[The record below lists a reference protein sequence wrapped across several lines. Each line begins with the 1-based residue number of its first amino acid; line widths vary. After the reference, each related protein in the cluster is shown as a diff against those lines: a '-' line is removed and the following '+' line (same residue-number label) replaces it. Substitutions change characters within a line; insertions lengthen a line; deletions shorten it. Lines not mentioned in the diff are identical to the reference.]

1 MAKISEKTKKVPQTR
16 KTEKTSESKKMT
28 RSSKTTQSSQ
38 SKKTMQSSQ
47 SSKKTKVVNRD
58 EPVEEENMHLISVV
72 FHHGGEFVSMSD
84 GVMIYRGGVTTHVTD
99 IHIDNFTMVCVKK
112 LLNEW
117 GYNEGTFRVWTKV
130 VEIDPNFFQIKKDHD
145 CCDVAA
151 FSYANEVEGVI
162 YVEHDVVDV
171 SFSVVSPRCVNETD
185 VMDQSDEEGV
195 EGLGDSEDERATGL
209 EDGFEDIDV
218 FVPMK
223 EAPSLSDVMRGS
235 KKKEMEDEDEYEYV
249 TDELD
254 NSDPDL
260 SDEDKVHK
268 LENFKKEHFNKN
280 FKFEWGM
287 EFNSL
292 DEFREAIREWSVLN
306 GREIKFVKNESYRV
320 RVECR
325 AKCGFLILCSKVG
338 HKHTFAIKTIFNKH
352 TCARVLDNRSA
363 SSRWVAKAVVK
374 KMQTSQSV
382 RITDIIQDLRQN
394 FFVGITV
401 ARAWKAKLIAKSI
414 FEGDAYRQY
423 ANLRRYA
430 TELHRVNPGN
440 TVSITVNIPSPS
452 IQPRFGSFY
461 FCFDGCRKGFTNG
474 CKPFVGVDRCHL
486 KTKYGGQ
493 LLIAVGRDPNDQYFP
508 LAFGV
513 VETETKETWKW
524 FIDLLM
530 GDIGQD
536 NIYVFISDQQKGL
549 VSVFENM
556 SERVE
561 HRLCLRHLYA
571 NFKKKFGGGALIR
584 DLMMGAA
591 KATYYQGWM
600 TKMNELKE
608 VDQKT
613 WSWLMGVPP
622 KSWCKHAFNY
632 FPKCD
637 VLMNNI
643 SESFNAKILVAR
655 DKPILTMS
663 EWIRKYLM
671 NRCSTSALKLEKW
684 PHKVMPIPRKRLDK
698 EVALSA
704 HWLPTWAMNEQFQV
718 THSFKIQEFIVD
730 ISKRSCSCNFWEL
743 VGIPCRHAVA
753 ALGFRQQNPEDFV
766 DECYSRERYKLCYSF
781 AVSPIN
787 GQDMWPE
794 VESDELL
801 PPMFKKGPGRPRKLR
816 IRETGEDGARRRLP
830 GVSYRCTTCD
840 KFGHNAQSCKSS
852 VQDQNAL
859 KRKKKVKT
867 IQTTQT
873 TQHADGEIST
883 QNAVN
888 HDESAVET
896 QASEAMPT
904 DAKQDAGAAET
915 DAIPNDASQTDYFDG
930 ISDDII
936 TSLPDITTAQNYKEA
951 TKTRKG
957 VKEIKPMRKRSS
969 ERIKINWFKKPKPFT
984 GPGSNSDQ
992 PMSLTDEEE
1001 GRGSQRS
1008 NKKAKK

>member
-1 MAKISEKTKKVPQTR
+1 MAKMKKTKTS
-16 KTEKTSESKKMT
+16 KTEKTS
-28 RSSKTTQSSQ
+28 Q
-38 SKKTMQSSQ
+38 SKKTARSSKMTQSGQSEKAMQSSQ

-58 EPVEEENMHLISVV
+58 KPVEEVIEDEKNMHLISVV
-72 FHHGGEFVSMSD
+72 FHHGWEFVSMGD

-99 IHIDNFTMVCVKK
+99 IHIDNFTMICVNK

-117 GYNEGTFRVWTKV
+117 GYNEGTFRVQTKV
-130 VEIDPNFFQIKKDHD
+130 VEIDPNFFQIKKDDD
-145 CCDVAA
+145 CYDVAA
-151 FSYANEVEGVI
+151 FSYANEVEGVM

-185 VMDQSDEEGV
+185 VQDQSDEEGV

-218 FVPMK
+218 SVPRK
-223 EAPSLSDVMRGS
+223 EALSLSDVMRGS
-235 KKKEMEDEDEYEYV
+235 EKKEMEDEDEYV
-249 TDELD
+249 INELD
-254 NSDPDL
+254 SSDPDL
-260 SDEDKVHK
+260 SDEEKVHK
-268 LENFKKEHFNKN
+268 FEKFKKEHFNKN

-306 GREIKFVKNESYRV
+306 GREVKFVKNESYRV

-338 HKHTFAIKTIFNKH
+338 HKHTFAIKTIFDKH
-352 TCARVLDNRSA
+352 TCARVLDNISA

-394 FFVGITV
+394 FFVGITI
-401 ARAWKAKLIAKSI
+401 ARAWKAKLIAKRI
-414 FEGDAYRQY
+414 LKGDADRQY

-430 TELHRVNPGN
+430 SELHRVNPSN
-440 TVSITVNIPSPS
+440 TVSITVNRPSPS

-461 FCFDGCRKGFTNG
+461 FCFDGCKKGFTNG
-474 CKPFVGVDRCHL
+474 YRPFVGVDGCHL

-493 LLIAVGRDPNDQYFP
+493 LLIVVGRDPNDQYFP

-513 VETETKETWKW
+513 VEIENKETWKW

-536 NIYVFISDQQKGL
+536 NRYVFISDQQKGL
-549 VSVFENM
+549 VSVFEDM
-556 SERVE
+556 GERVE
-561 HRLCLRHLYA
+561 HKLCLRHLYA

-608 VDQKT
+608 LDPKAL
-613 WSWLMGVPP
+613 SWLMGVNQ
-622 KSWCKHAFNY
+622 KAG
-632 FPKCD
+632 
-637 VLMNNI
+637 
-643 SESFNAKILVAR
+643 
-655 DKPILTMS
+655 
-663 EWIRKYLM
+663 
-671 NRCSTSALKLEKW
+671 LEKW
-684 PHKVMPIPRKRLDK
+684 PHKVMPIPRKILDK

-718 THSFKIQEFIVD
+718 TYSFNTREFIVD

-753 ALGFRQQNPEDFV
+753 ALGFRQQNPEDFM

-787 GQDMWPE
+787 GQDMWHE

-859 KRKKKVKT
+859 KRKKKMKT
-867 IQTTQT
+867 TQSTQT
-873 TQHADGEIST
+873 TQHADGEVST

-888 HDESAVET
+888 HDESVVET
-896 QASEAMPT
+896 QASEVTPT
-904 DAKQDAGAAET
+904 DATQASEVMPTAAET
-915 DAIPNDASQTDYFDG
+915 DAIPNDPAQTNYFDG

-951 TKTRKG
+951 TKTRKV

-1001 GRGSQRS
+1001 GSGSKKS

>member
-1 MAKISEKTKKVPQTR
+1 M
-16 KTEKTSESKKMT
+16 
-28 RSSKTTQSSQ
+28 
-38 SKKTMQSSQ
+38 
-47 SSKKTKVVNRD
+47 
-58 EPVEEENMHLISVV
+58 
-72 FHHGGEFVSMSD
+72 
-84 GVMIYRGGVTTHVTD
+84 
-99 IHIDNFTMVCVKK
+99 
-112 LLNEW
+112 
-117 GYNEGTFRVWTKV
+117 
-130 VEIDPNFFQIKKDHD
+130 
-145 CCDVAA
+145 
-151 FSYANEVEGVI
+151 
-162 YVEHDVVDV
+162 
-171 SFSVVSPRCVNETD
+171 
-185 VMDQSDEEGV
+185 
-195 EGLGDSEDERATGL
+195 
-209 EDGFEDIDV
+209 EDGD
-218 FVPMK
+218 
-223 EAPSLSDVMRGS
+223 
-235 KKKEMEDEDEYEYV
+235 EYV

-254 NSDPDL
+254 SSDPDL
-260 SDEDKVHK
+260 SDEDKGHK
-268 LENFKKEHFNKN
+268 FEKFKKEHFNKN

-320 RVECR
+320 RLECR

-338 HKHTFAIKTIFNKH
+338 HKNTFAIKTIFDKH

-394 FFVGITV
+394 FSVGITV
-401 ARAWKAKLIAKSI
+401 ARAWKAKLIAKRI
-414 FEGDAYRQY
+414 LEGDADRQY
-423 ANLRRYA
+423 ADLRRYA
-430 TELHRVNPGN
+430 SELHRVNPGN
-440 TVSITVNIPSPS
+440 TVSITVNRPSPS

-461 FCFDGCRKGFTNG
+461 FCFDGCKKGFTNG
-474 CKPFVGVDRCHL
+474 CRPFIGVDGCHL
-486 KTKYGGQ
+486 KAKYGGQ
-493 LLIAVGRDPNDQYFP
+493 LLIVVGRDPNDQYFP

-513 VETETKETWKW
+513 VEIENKETWKW

-536 NIYVFISDQQKGL
+536 NRYVFISDQQKGL
-549 VSVFENM
+549 VSVFEDM
-556 SERVE
+556 GERVE

-608 VDQKT
+608 LDPKA
-613 WSWLMGVPP
+613 WSWLMGVQP
-622 KSWCKHAFNY
+622 KSWCKHAFNF

-643 SESFNAKILVAR
+643 SESFNATILDAR
-655 DKPILTMS
+655 DKPILTMC

-718 THSFKIQEFIVD
+718 THSFNTQEFIVD

-743 VGIPCRHAVA
+743 VGIPCRHAIA

-766 DECYSRERYKLCYSF
+766 DECYSRDKYKSCYNF
-781 AVSPIN
+781 AISPIN

-801 PPMFKKGPGRPRKLR
+801 PPIFKKGLGRPRKLR
-816 IRETGEDGARRRLP
+816 IRKTGEDGARRRLP

-840 KFGHNAQSCKSS
+840 KFGHNAQTCKSS
-852 VQDQNAL
+852 VQDENAL

-867 IQTTQT
+867 TASTQT
-873 TQHADGEIST
+873 TQHADGEGST
-883 QNAVN
+883 QNAAN
-888 HDESAVET
+888 HDEDAVET
-896 QASEAMPT
+896 QASVVIPT
-904 DAKQDAGAAET
+904 DATQGSQVNPT
-915 DAIPNDASQTDYFDG
+915 DATQASEVVPTDPAQTDYFDG

-936 TSLPDITTAQNYKEA
+936 TSLPDITTA
-951 TKTRKG
+951 
-957 VKEIKPMRKRSS
+957 
-969 ERIKINWFKKPKPFT
+969 
-984 GPGSNSDQ
+984 
-992 PMSLTDEEE
+992 
-1001 GRGSQRS
+1001 
-1008 NKKAKK
+1008 